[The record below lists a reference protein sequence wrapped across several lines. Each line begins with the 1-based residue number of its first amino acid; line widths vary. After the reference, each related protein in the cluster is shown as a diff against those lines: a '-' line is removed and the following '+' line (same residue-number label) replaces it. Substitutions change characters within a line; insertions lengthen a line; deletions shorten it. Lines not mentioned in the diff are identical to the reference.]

1 MSEHSQSGGGGGPR
15 HRSVEI
21 ALASATTLFGLIVIY
36 GSIQAGI
43 TWGIEGPRA
52 GFFPFYLGLL
62 IVGGSLVTIAQ
73 VLVGPNRDRVFAEWE
88 QLRLV
93 LAVIIPAGIYVA
105 LIPFIG
111 MYVASALLILVFMMG
126 IGRYNTLW
134 SLAVGLGLPI
144 ITFVVFERLF
154 LIPLPKGPLE
164 RLLGF

>member
-1 MSEHSQSGGGGGPR
+1 MSEHSHSGGGSGPR
-15 HRSVEI
+15 HRSIEI
-21 ALASATTLFGLIVIY
+21 ALALTTMLFGVIVIY

-62 IVGGSLVTIAQ
+62 IVGGSLVTIVQ
-73 VLVGPNRDRVFAEWE
+73 VLLAPDRDRVFAEWG

-93 LAVIIPAGIYVA
+93 LAVIVPAGIYVA
-105 LIPFIG
+105 LIPWTGI
-111 MYVASALLILVFMMG
+111 YVASALLILVFMIG
-126 IGRYNTLW
+126 IGRYNLLW

>member
-1 MSEHSQSGGGGGPR
+1 MSEHSHTGGGGGPR
-15 HRSVEI
+15 HRTIEI

-43 TWGIEGPRA
+43 TWGLEGPRA

-62 IVGGSLVTIAQ
+62 IVAASLVTIAQ
-73 VLVGPNRDRVFAEWE
+73 ILLGANREKLFAEWV

-93 LAVIIPAGIYVA
+93 LAVIVPAAIYVA
-105 LIPFIG
+105 VIPVIG
-111 MYVASALLILVFMMG
+111 IYVASALLILVFMLG
-126 IGRYNTLW
+126 VGRYNALL
-134 SLAVGLGLPI
+134 SVVVGLGLPL

-164 RLLGF
+164 HLLGY

>member
-1 MSEHSQSGGGGGPR
+1 M
-15 HRSVEI
+15 

-36 GSIQAGI
+36 GSFQAGI

-62 IVGGSLVTIAQ
+62 IVGASLVTMVQILLA
-73 VLVGPNRDRVFAEWE
+73 PDRDRLFAEWQ

-93 LAVIIPAGIYVA
+93 LAVIVPSAIYVA
-105 LIPFIG
+105 IIPFIG

-144 ITFVVFERLF
+144 VTFVVFERLF